1 MLPLPLPL
9 YIEEL
14 FERQRDRHFRRPRKV
29 FGQFFTPPRL
39 AAWMVETALT
49 LLPRRESMLDPAC
62 GDGAFLEP
70 ARSLGFTE
78 IVGIEVDPD
87 VWAAAG
93 RRLKG
98 TPGLSLH
105 LGDALDWVDMLE
117 GRFDLVATNPP
128 FSAKYGRVKEASKL
142 QRFTLGAGR
151 RSEAI
156 EVLFLELC
164 VRALREGGMLAIVL
178 PEGLFANLPYRRVR
192 EWLLRHVRPLAVISL
207 SRQFFP
213 AKSCVLIARREP
225 VDPSMGVLLAH
236 VEGEEDLSR
245 VSRQLQEGEGFW
257 KPVEALIEDMT
268 PLHHLAPSAWPTV
281 FPMRPLKELLW
292 EIRGGHAKYGAQRRF
307 AESGIPF
314 LSAKTVTPVGIDPRR
329 DGRYIAPGSLMDHPG
344 ARVRRGDVLFVRV
357 GVGCIGR
364 AAVVLEEDE
373 EGLAD
378 DYIYIL
384 RFRPDVMRPE
394 FFALL
399 TQTAFFR
406 QELRRI
412 WRGTGTVTVPQRLL
426 RELRIPVPPL
436 PMQEPFATTYR
447 VLHHRAREGQAVMEE
462 LHALIARLE
471 AMLEGS
477 DDAPGVR
484 SGSLGSSNE
493 AHSL

>member
-1 MLPLPLPL
+1 
-9 YIEEL
+9 
-14 FERQRDRHFRRPRKV
+14 
-29 FGQFFTPPRL
+29 
-39 AAWMVETALT
+39 
-49 LLPRRESMLDPAC
+49 MLDPAC
-62 GDGAFLEP
+62 GEGAFLEP

-78 IVGIEVDPD
+78 IVGVEVDPD
-87 VWAAAG
+87 VRAAAG
-93 RRLKG
+93 RRLEG

-105 LGDALDWVDMLE
+105 IGDALDLVDVLE

-128 FSAKYGRVKEASKL
+128 FSTKYGRVKEASKL
-142 QRFTLGAGR
+142 QRFALGAGR

-164 VRALREGGMLAIVL
+164 VRALREGGVLAVVL

-207 SRQFFP
+207 SRPFFP

-225 VDPSMGVLLAH
+225 VDPSTAVLLAH

-245 VSRQLQEGEGFW
+245 VSRQLQEGGGFR
-257 KPVEALIEDMT
+257 KPVEALIEDMA
-268 PLHHLAPSAWPTV
+268 PLHHLASPAWRTV
-281 FPMRPLKELLW
+281 FPMRPLKELLR

-314 LSAKTVTPVGIDPRR
+314 LSAKTVTPFGIDPRR
-329 DGRYIAPGSLMDHPG
+329 DGRYITPGGPMDHPG

-378 DYIYIL
+378 DYIYIM
-384 RFRPDVMRPE
+384 RFRPDMMLPE
-394 FFALL
+394 FFAVL

-406 QELRRI
+406 QELQRI

-436 PMQEPFATTYR
+436 PMQEPFAMAYR
-447 VLHHRAREGQAVMEE
+447 AFHRRAREGQAVMEE
-462 LHALIARLE
+462 IQALIARLE

-477 DDAPGVR
+477 GDASEVR
-484 SGSLGSSNE
+484 PRSLGSSGE
-493 AHSL
+493 THLL